1 MKILI
6 YSQYFWPEKFIVN
19 DFALEL
25 VKNNEVDV
33 LTGLPNY
40 PYGRF
45 FNGYGYFRK
54 KKEIYKNIN
63 IYRNNIIPRKKSTT
77 YNLILNYFSFLF
89 FSFFKLLFL
98 NTKNK
103 KYDLCI
109 VYAPSPLI
117 SLIPIFFLK
126 KKFKFKIYLWVQDLW
141 PAVIENKTK
150 FKFLKFLINKL
161 CQYIYLNSD
170 ILLLQSNA
178 YKDYL
183 KKNYKIND
191 NKLFYFPNWS
201 ENNQRINYK
210 PAIRKKLKIG
220 YLGNIG
226 FAQNFNNLC
235 NILAANNLN
244 HFEFHFYG
252 NGRFKSTFLS
262 KVQKLN
268 IKNIYFHNFK
278 NIFELRIILEDFDAL
293 FLSLSKEY
301 KHTIPAKFQFYLS
314 LGMPIMAIIEGSTKE
329 IINHNNVGFA
339 CSENEN
345 NIFIKKALKFA
356 DMNLEEK
363 KNIANNAFRLYQNT
377 FSKEKIMQKFYGIL
391 NK

>member
-1 MKILI
+1 M
-6 YSQYFWPEKFIVN
+6 YSLCTLATNKFN
-19 DFALEL
+19 TNF
-25 VKNNEVDV
+25 
-33 LTGLPNY
+33 
-40 PYGRF
+40 
-45 FNGYGYFRK
+45 
-54 KKEIYKNIN
+54 
-63 IYRNNIIPRKKSTT
+63 
-77 YNLILNYFSFLF
+77 
-89 FSFFKLLFL
+89 FFKKNL
-98 NTKNK
+98 N
-103 KYDLCI
+103 
-109 VYAPSPLI
+109 
-117 SLIPIFFLK
+117 
-126 KKFKFKIYLWVQDLW
+126 FKIYLWVQDLW

-210 PAIRKKLKIG
+210 PTIRKKLKIG

-235 NILAANNLN
+235 NILATNNLN

-363 KNIANNAFRLYQNT
+363 KNIANNAFKLYQNT
-377 FSKEKIMQKFYGIL
+377 FSKEKIMQNFYGIL